1 VEDFVISAEGLQR
14 SFGELK
20 AVDGVDLAV
29 RRGECFGLLGPNG
42 AGKTSITRM
51 VQAVLPRT
59 EGKLRVLGLD
69 PDQQGAAVRARL
81 GVVPQGDNLDPDL
94 SASMNLQIYA
104 RFFGISAAVARDRAD
119 HLLKF
124 ARLAERADDRPSQLS
139 GGMRR
144 RLILARAMVNEPE
157 LLLLDEPTTALD
169 PQARHQVW
177 SWLKGLKDQGL
188 SFLLTTHDMDEAE
201 RLCDRLVVLDQGRVI
216 AKGAPHDLIRAH
228 ASEQV
233 IEFERDEGIVLPDSV
248 EQETHGGT
256 TYLYFS
262 RSELADVTDALGGI
276 GLSYRVRSANLEDVF
291 LRLTGRDLRT

>member
-1 VEDFVISAEGLQR
+1 MISAEGLQR

-59 EGKLRVLGLD
+59 EGQLRVLGLD

-94 SASMNLQIYA
+94 STSMNLQIYA

-119 HLLKF
+119 HLLEF

-157 LLLLDEPTTALD
+157 
-169 PQARHQVW
+169 
-177 SWLKGLKDQGL
+177 
-188 SFLLTTHDMDEAE
+188 
-201 RLCDRLVVLDQGRVI
+201 
-216 AKGAPHDLIRAH
+216 
-228 ASEQV
+228 
-233 IEFERDEGIVLPDSV
+233 
-248 EQETHGGT
+248 
-256 TYLYFS
+256 
-262 RSELADVTDALGGI
+262 
-276 GLSYRVRSANLEDVF
+276 
-291 LRLTGRDLRT
+291 